1 MNIDLRN
8 KVKIVSE
15 NFLFKLMNNAVFG
28 RTKEKVRRNND
39 IKTVTI
45 ERRRNCFV
53 PETNNHTSKFFTER
67 LWAIVMKKR
76 WYL

>member
-45 ERRRNCFV
+45 ERRRNYFV

-67 LWAIVMKKR
+67 LWAIVMKTR

>member
-45 ERRRNCFV
+45 ERRRNYFV
-53 PETNNHTSKFFTER
+53 SETNNYTSKFFTER
-67 LWAIVMKKR
+67 L
-76 WYL
+76 

>member
-1 MNIDLRN
+1 MNIDLKN

-45 ERRRNCFV
+45 ERRRNYFV
-53 PETNNHTSKFFTER
+53 SETNNHTSKFFTER
-67 LWAIVMKKR
+67 L
-76 WYL
+76 